1 MDAIIC
7 VMISFEWGTC
17 YRHDYYQYEI
27 HKSIY
32 HNLASSLAFYPLG
45 EIFDNLRRVLVFAF
59 VFHIISLQLCCCSNH
74 STTCSL
80 LWFGSLIP
88 WCQQWCSFC
97 YCCFWCFWWNYY
109 NNFVFIILIIPGLLL
124 PPPSCGIWSNFS
136 LCQALATNFQ
146 VRRRLFYHPF
156 FLLSP

>member
-80 LWFGSLIP
+80 CSDLAVWYRDVNNDVVFVIAVFGVSDETTI
-88 WCQQWCSFC
+88 
-97 YCCFWCFWWNYY
+97 
-109 NNFVFIILIIPGLLL
+109 
-124 PPPSCGIWSNFS
+124 
-136 LCQALATNFQ
+136 
-146 VRRRLFYHPF
+146 
-156 FLLSP
+156 